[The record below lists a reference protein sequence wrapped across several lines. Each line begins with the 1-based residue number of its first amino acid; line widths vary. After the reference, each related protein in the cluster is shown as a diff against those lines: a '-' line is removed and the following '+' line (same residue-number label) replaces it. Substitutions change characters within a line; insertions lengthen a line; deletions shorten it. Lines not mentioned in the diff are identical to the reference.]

1 MLDDQKL
8 VSDPVPHVPEPVSD
22 PVLDFVPEHLS
33 SGTMRDYCSQTLRV
47 RDPVV
52 DVPEI
57 PGRFGYKLQTQN
69 PVETCLYVG
78 DVTVKYSQ

>member
-1 MLDDQKL
+1 MHMQAEGVD
-8 VSDPVPHVPEPVSD
+8 VPHVPEPVSD
-22 PVLDFVPEHLS
+22 PVFVFVPDHLS
-33 SGTMRDYCSQTLRV
+33 SGTMPDYCSQTLRV

-57 PGRFGYKLQTQN
+57 PSRFGYEFQTQN

-78 DVTVKYSQ
+78 DFTVKYSQ